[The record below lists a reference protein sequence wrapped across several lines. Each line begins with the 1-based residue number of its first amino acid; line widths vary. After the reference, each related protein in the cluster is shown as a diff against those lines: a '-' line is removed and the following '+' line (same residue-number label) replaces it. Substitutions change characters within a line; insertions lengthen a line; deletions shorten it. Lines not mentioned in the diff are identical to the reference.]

1 MSRIA
6 NPGTETM
13 GELIDQVLREM
24 MVRYT
29 ISPTEKRSNVEK
41 YQAVHHALEMFAW
54 ELRDTF
60 TGRYGD
66 QVGNLRIGGE

>member
-6 NPGTETM
+6 NTGTETM

-41 YQAVHHALEMFAW
+41 YQAVQFALEMFAR
-54 ELRDTF
+54 ELGETYTARD
-60 TGRYGD
+60 GV
-66 QVGNLRIGGE
+66 QVGEIKIGGE

>member
-6 NPGTETM
+6 NTGTETM

-29 ISPTEKRSNVEK
+29 ISPTEKQANVEK
-41 YQAVHHALEMFAW
+41 YKAVQFALEMFAH
-54 ELRDTF
+54 ELGETYTTRD
-60 TGRYGD
+60 GV
-66 QVGNLRIGGE
+66 QVAEIQIGGE